1 MTGLRSTFLPI
12 LLLLI
17 VATAGMAFA
26 QNAAPSREDRAS
38 PTPPSQP
45 GFSVLQGNWIR
56 PDGGYVVTIKGI
68 DNAGKLDATYFNPT
82 QPNLLPFA
90 RADATMNGGTLS
102 VFLELRAGGYA
113 GSTYTLTYDPN
124 RDQLIG
130 VYFQAVAQQKF
141 NIFFVRIK

>member
-12 LLLLI
+12 LL
-17 VATAGMAFA
+17 VATAGIAFA
-26 QNAAPSREDRAS
+26 QNAAPSREDRPS
-38 PTPPSQP
+38 PTPPSQL

-82 QPNLLPFA
+82 LPTLLPFA
-90 RADATMNGGTLS
+90 KADATMNGGIPS
-102 VFLELRAGGYA
+102 VFLGLRAGGYA

-141 NIFFVRIK
+141 NVFFVRRK

>member
-1 MTGLRSTFLPI
+1 VGI
-12 LLLLI
+12 
-17 VATAGMAFA
+17 AFA
-26 QNAAPSREDRAS
+26 QNTAPSREDRAS
-38 PTPPSQP
+38 PTPAEL

-68 DNAGKLDATYFNPT
+68 DNANKLDATYFNPT
-82 QPNLLPFA
+82 QSNLLPFA
-90 RADATMNGGTLS
+90 RADATMNGGALS

-141 NIFFVRIK
+141 NIFFVRRK